1 MTARNQTQHNQQQ
14 DKSYNTNDVPLG
26 LGMALARN
34 MSAMERF
41 SFMNET
47 QRKQVL
53 EKASTVHSRTE
64 MTQLVDSIATGSFFE
79 E

>member
-1 MTARNQTQHNQQQ
+1 MTNRTP
-14 DKSYNTNDVPLG
+14 NDVPLG

-41 SFMNET
+41 SFMSEA

-53 EKASTVHSRTE
+53 ERAVAVHSRTE
-64 MTQLVDSIATGSFFE
+64 MTQLVDSIAAGEFFGNTLQ
-79 E
+79 

>member
-1 MTARNQTQHNQQQ
+1 MTERPF
-14 DKSYNTNDVPLG
+14 NDVPLG

-41 SFMNET
+41 SFMSEA

-53 EKASTVHSRTE
+53 ERAGSVHSRGE
-64 MTQLVDSIATGSFFE
+64 MTQLVDSIAAGEFFGNPMQ
-79 E
+79 

>member
-1 MTARNQTQHNQQQ
+1 MKGKNY
-14 DKSYNTNDVPLG
+14 DDVPLG

-41 SFMNET
+41 SFMNEA

-53 EKASTVHSRTE
+53 EKASAVNSRNE
-64 MTQLVDSIATGSFFE
+64 MTQLVDSIAAGNFGEFE
-79 E
+79 G